1 MKVLKFKTNIKC
13 LGCVAKVTPHIQ
25 NAGGIESWE
34 VDITKPD
41 KILTVKGDVSA
52 EEVAAVVAEAGFQAQ
67 EVVSAV

>member
-1 MKVLKFKTNIKC
+1 MKELKFKTNIKC

-25 NAGGIESWE
+25 HTEGIESWE
-34 VDITKPD
+34 VDITTPD